1 MAARRVGVPD
11 TPGDIVEADNN
22 TVIRD
27 PLNILQELFHDGANS
42 TKIHA
47 VMRALALGL
56 GILHVYAAIKS
67 QSMNAD
73 GIAYLDIGDA
83 YFRGDWAN
91 AINAVWSPMYSWILG
106 LVNFTV
112 KPSMQWE
119 FPVVHVVNFF
129 IYVFALACFEF
140 MWSRVRNISE
150 EVEFKYL
157 PNSLWWTLG
166 YLLFIWVA
174 LSLIQMW
181 AVTPDMLMAAFVFLA
196 AGILAQIRAG
206 RDDFRLFLSLGLVLG
221 LGYLSK
227 TFMISIAPIFLALAW
242 LVQHRERASL
252 FKPLLATG
260 VFLLLSLPWIM
271 LISNVKAKWTVG
283 EAGTVTYLRYV
294 NGMPFPH
301 WQGDPATGIVPDHP
315 SRVIH
320 QSPAVYEFG
329 EPIGGTYPISLDPSY
344 WYEGIEPR
352 FEFSGLLAR
361 LLSSGLVYAELFLQQ
376 QGMFVACILAMS
388 VMSQRQTSPYREIA
402 RRWALVMPAVI
413 ALGLYA
419 TVLVESRYVGV
430 FILLLWVDI
439 LANIRVRAAPLS
451 SSWLNLLGGIAV
463 LGLLANIAMFNLEG
477 FKRLNPAQSTAFMEQ
492 TLHPATP
499 LEVAEGLHELGI
511 GEGDRVGVI
520 GYAYDSFW
528 ARLAR
533 VKIVAEL
540 FEADA
545 IDDLWRG
552 DDTLRKG
559 VLQAFADA
567 GVAAVVA
574 EYVPEDVRMDGWH
587 QIGNS
592 NFYIYVF
599 SEK

>member
-1 MAARRVGVPD
+1 
-11 TPGDIVEADNN
+11 
-22 TVIRD
+22 
-27 PLNILQELFHDGANS
+27 
-42 TKIHA
+42 
-47 VMRALALGL
+47 MRALAVGL
-56 GILHVYAAIKS
+56 GILHVYAAVKS

-83 YFRGDWAN
+83 YFRGDWTN

-106 LVNFTV
+106 VVNFIV
-112 KPSMQWE
+112 QPPMQWE
-119 FPVVHVVNFF
+119 FAVVHIVNFL
-129 IYVFALACFEF
+129 IYLFALVCFEF
-140 MWSRVRNISE
+140 MWSNVRTREDDESR
-150 EVEFKYL
+150 YL
-157 PNSLWWTLG
+157 PHSLWWTLG
-166 YLLFIWVA
+166 YLLFIWVS
-174 LSLIQMW
+174 LSLIQLW
-181 AVTPDMLMAAFVFLA
+181 AVTPDMLMAAFIFLT
-196 AGILAQIRAG
+196 AGLIAQIRAG
-206 RDDFRLFLSLGLVLG
+206 REDVRLFFSLGLVLG

-227 TFMISIAPIFLALAW
+227 TFMISIAPVFLALAW

-260 VFLLLSLPWIM
+260 VFLLVSLPWIM
-271 LISNVKAKWTVG
+271 LISNIKGRLTIG

-301 WQGDPATGIVPDHP
+301 WQGDPASGIVPEHP

-344 WYEGIEPR
+344 WYEGLEPQ
-352 FEFSGLLAR
+352 FEFGGLLAR
-361 LLSSGLVYAELFLQQ
+361 LLSSGLVYAELFFHE
-376 QGMFVACILAMS
+376 QGILVACVLAMS
-388 VMSQRQTSPYREIA
+388 VMSLRQKSPYWESA
-402 RRWALVMPAVI
+402 RRWAFVLPAVI

-430 FILLLWVDI
+430 FILLLWADI
-439 LANIRVRAAPLS
+439 LANIRVRAAPLN
-451 SSWLNLLGGIAV
+451 SSWLNLLGVIAAT
-463 LGLLANIAMFNLEG
+463 GLLANIAMFNLEG
-477 FKRLNPAQSTAFMEQ
+477 FKRLNRAQSITFTEQ
-492 TLHPATP
+492 TAHPATP
-499 LEVAEGLHELGI
+499 LEVAEALHKLGI
-511 GEGDRVGVI
+511 GEGNTVGVI

-540 FEADA
+540 FEAEA

-552 DDTLRKG
+552 DDTLRKS
-559 VLQAFADA
+559 VMQAFADA
-567 GVAAVVA
+567 GVSAVVA
-574 EYVPEDVRMDGWH
+574 EYVPEGVRMDDWH
-587 QIGNS
+587 QIESS

>member
-1 MAARRVGVPD
+1 
-11 TPGDIVEADNN
+11 
-22 TVIRD
+22 
-27 PLNILQELFHDGANS
+27 
-42 TKIHA
+42 
-47 VMRALALGL
+47 MRALAVGL
-56 GILHVYAAIKS
+56 GILHVYAAVKS

-83 YFRGDWAN
+83 YFRGDWTN

-106 LVNFTV
+106 VVNFIV
-112 KPSMQWE
+112 QPPMQWE
-119 FPVVHVVNFF
+119 FAVVHIVNFL
-129 IYVFALACFEF
+129 IYLFALVCFEF
-140 MWSRVRNISE
+140 MWSNVRTREDDESR
-150 EVEFKYL
+150 YL
-157 PNSLWWTLG
+157 PHSLWWTLG
-166 YLLFIWVA
+166 YLLFIWVS
-174 LSLIQMW
+174 LSLIQLW
-181 AVTPDMLMAAFVFLA
+181 AVTPDMLMAAFIFLT
-196 AGILAQIRAG
+196 AGLIAQIRAG
-206 RDDFRLFLSLGLVLG
+206 REDVRLFFSLGLVLG

-227 TFMISIAPIFLALAW
+227 TFMICIAPVFLALAW

-260 VFLLLSLPWIM
+260 VFLLVSLPWIM
-271 LISNVKAKWTVG
+271 LISNIKGRLTIG

-301 WQGDPATGIVPDHP
+301 WQGDPASGIVPEHP

-344 WYEGIEPR
+344 WYEGLEPQ
-352 FEFSGLLAR
+352 FEFGGLLAR
-361 LLSSGLVYAELFLQQ
+361 LLSSGLVYAELFFHE
-376 QGMFVACILAMS
+376 QGILVACVLAMS
-388 VMSQRQTSPYREIA
+388 VMSLRQKSPYWESA
-402 RRWALVMPAVI
+402 RRWAFVLPAVI

-430 FILLLWVDI
+430 FILLLWADI
-439 LANIRVRAAPLS
+439 LANIRVRAAPLN
-451 SSWLNLLGGIAV
+451 SSWLNLLGVIAAT
-463 LGLLANIAMFNLEG
+463 GLLANIAMFNLEG
-477 FKRLNPAQSTAFMEQ
+477 FKRLNRAQSITFTEQ
-492 TLHPATP
+492 TAHPATP
-499 LEVAEGLHELGI
+499 LEVAEALHKLGI
-511 GEGDRVGVI
+511 GEGNTVGVI

-540 FEADA
+540 FEAEA

-552 DDTLRKG
+552 DDTLRKS
-559 VLQAFADA
+559 VMQAFADA
-567 GVAAVVA
+567 GVSAVVA
-574 EYVPEDVRMDGWH
+574 EYVPEGVRMDDWH
-587 QIGNS
+587 QIESS

>member
-1 MAARRVGVPD
+1 
-11 TPGDIVEADNN
+11 
-22 TVIRD
+22 
-27 PLNILQELFHDGANS
+27 
-42 TKIHA
+42 
-47 VMRALALGL
+47 MRALAVGL
-56 GILHVYAAIKS
+56 GILHVYAAVKS

-83 YFRGDWAN
+83 YFRGDWTN

-106 LVNFTV
+106 VVNFIV
-112 KPSMQWE
+112 QPPMQWE
-119 FPVVHVVNFF
+119 FAVVHIVNFL
-129 IYVFALACFEF
+129 IYLFALVCFEF
-140 MWSRVRNISE
+140 MWSNVRTREDDESR
-150 EVEFKYL
+150 YL
-157 PNSLWWTLG
+157 PHSLWWTLG
-166 YLLFIWVA
+166 YLLFIWVS
-174 LSLIQMW
+174 LSLIQLW
-181 AVTPDMLMAAFVFLA
+181 AVTPDMLMAAFIFLT
-196 AGILAQIRAG
+196 AGLIAQIRAG
-206 RDDFRLFLSLGLVLG
+206 REDVRLFFSLGLVLG

-227 TFMISIAPIFLALAW
+227 TFMICIAPVFLALAW

-260 VFLLLSLPWIM
+260 VFLLVSLPWIM
-271 LISNVKAKWTVG
+271 LISNIKGRLTIG

-301 WQGDPATGIVPDHP
+301 WQGDPASGIVPEHP

-344 WYEGIEPR
+344 WYEGLEPQ
-352 FEFSGLLAR
+352 FEFGGLLAR
-361 LLSSGLVYAELFLQQ
+361 LLSSGLVYAELFFHE
-376 QGMFVACILAMS
+376 QGILVACVLAMS
-388 VMSQRQTSPYREIA
+388 VMSLRQKSPYWESA
-402 RRWALVMPAVI
+402 RRWAFVLPAVI

-430 FILLLWVDI
+430 FILLLWADI
-439 LANIRVRAAPLS
+439 LANIRVRAAPLN
-451 SSWLNLLGGIAV
+451 SSWLNLLGVIAAT
-463 LGLLANIAMFNLEG
+463 GLLANIAMFNLEG
-477 FKRLNPAQSTAFMEQ
+477 FKRLNRAQSITFTEQ
-492 TLHPATP
+492 TAHPATP
-499 LEVAEGLHELGI
+499 LEVAEALHKLGI
-511 GEGDRVGVI
+511 GEGNTVGVI

-540 FEADA
+540 FEAEA

-552 DDTLRKG
+552 DDTLRKS
-559 VLQAFADA
+559 VMQAFADA
-567 GVAAVVA
+567 GVSAVVA
-574 EYVPEDVRMDGWH
+574 EYVPEGVRMDDWH
-587 QIGNS
+587 QIGSS